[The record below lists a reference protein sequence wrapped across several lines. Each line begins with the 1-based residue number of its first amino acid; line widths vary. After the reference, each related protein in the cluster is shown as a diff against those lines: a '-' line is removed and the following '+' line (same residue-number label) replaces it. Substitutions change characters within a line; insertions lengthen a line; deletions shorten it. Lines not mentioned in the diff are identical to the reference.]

1 MRGHHVYR
9 RTAGGDRKQRIV
21 DKYGDISQWDVSNVT
36 NMESMFSSARSF
48 NHRWFI
54 TDLAYV
60 TEQHIDGYSYR
71 MKNVKHSRWD
81 DESAKSWTTRLE
93 RQLPSP
99 PKHVLIIS
107 YPGLTGEQIQEM
119 CKGILDTNKVKGSV

>member
-107 YPGLTGEQIQEM
+107 YPGLTGEQI
-119 CKGILDTNKVKGSV
+119 CCPPHT